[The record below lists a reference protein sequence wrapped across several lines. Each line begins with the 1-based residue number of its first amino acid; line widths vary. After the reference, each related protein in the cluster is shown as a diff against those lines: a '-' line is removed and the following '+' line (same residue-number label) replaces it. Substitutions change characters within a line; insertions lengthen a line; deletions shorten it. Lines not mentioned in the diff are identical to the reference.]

1 MAASL
6 LMEVYLGPCYVYL
19 LEGFDFHQT
28 TGGLVVRMG
37 VGSKDGKGQR
47 SIKKFFARRI
57 DRRTQEEL
65 GRIFAR
71 SSSSVRFI

>member
-47 SIKKFFARRI
+47 SIKDQSRSFSP
-57 DRRTQEEL
+57 EE
-65 GRIFAR
+65 
-71 SSSSVRFI
+71 